1 MVAGWSRRGALVVR
15 TCVPPS
21 TVVHASQHEQRL
33 QRACDTLPVA
43 QDGLGVGERD
53 DRQVLHREA
62 AVAAAQD
69 RPGNQRCHTIG
80 ADEHRTGALKVWL
93 ERSPEHLLG
102 PVARRLPTGFGGV
115 AKERVEQFPDDLRQH
130 RQLAQVH
137 QSGQIVIGTGDA
149 GQHTGNR
156 GGAQF
161 HQLTLVKARQLERAT
176 DHQVYQRL
184 IVSQPRPQ
192 LGPGGVRPPA

>member
-1 MVAGWSRRGALVVR
+1 MAWASVSEMIVR
-15 TCVPPS
+15 SSTGKPPS
-21 TVVHASQHEQRL
+21 LPRRTDQGTSAVTPSGQTNTVL
-33 QRACDTLPVA
+33 
-43 QDGLGVGERD
+43 
-53 DRQVLHREA
+53 
-62 AVAAAQD
+62 
-69 RPGNQRCHTIG
+69 
-80 ADEHRTGALKVWL
+80 ALKVWL